1 MNATF
6 LLHPHSQLSPI
17 LQANIMRRHGWQRPL
32 HPLQIVAIA
41 IYSFLVMAF
50 YTFLGLFL
58 GNRVAEI
65 TVTTLFS
72 FVVLS
77 VMFLFIRC
85 TAIDP
90 TDKTSVRNKK
100 KMESK
105 SKSKSFSRINFGL
118 MLRQIVLRRFRNIER
133 KILKTFIRRK
143 YLDPWKVGP
152 QMEPLLPYLLV
163 TKDDVITPDPK
174 EEEDVTFCSL
184 CNFEVKRHSKHCR
197 TCNRC
202 VEGFDHHCRWLN
214 NCVGKK
220 NYTTFFLLM
229 IFVLLM
235 LAIQGGTA
243 IAIFVRCFADK
254 KGMEM
259 ELQRRFHRDFP
270 REALATISVLLVLLT
285 AYGSAALGQLFFFHL
300 VLIQKGMRTYDYI
313 LAMKEES
320 QSIIEDPFD
329 EDYSDF
335 SSDDDFDSPEK
346 TPTSV
351 SRFGLCQGG
360 RVKEDSTRL
369 SIKIDA
375 NPQTP
380 STGKQGLRISINPWK
395 LITLSRDKALAAAE
409 KAKEKLEKSKQDY
422 LKPLP
427 LETKSGLLTDTITT
441 STGNCDDID
450 GRGSWGNANSS
461 CDGVLPKAKGKIP
474 SGSPESF
481 SSPRRRSSSSL
492 NTVPASVAWA
502 ASISPKHNKY
512 RRNFDLKLTQVSK
525 ELETYISRQVLCSII
540 KKEESV
546 ASPR

>member
-1 MNATF
+1 
-6 LLHPHSQLSPI
+6 
-17 LQANIMRRHGWQRPL
+17 MRRHGWQPPL
-32 HPLQIVAIA
+32 HPLQIVGIA
-41 IYSFLVMAF
+41 IFSFLVVSF

-58 GNRVAEI
+58 GNRVAETTI
-65 TVTTLFS
+65 TALFS

-90 TDKTSVRNKK
+90 TDKTRLRKRKK
-100 KMESK
+100 IK
-105 SKSKSFSRINFGL
+105 SKPKLNFGFVL
-118 MLRQIVLRRFRNIER
+118 VQIVLRRFRNVER
-133 KILKTFIRRK
+133 KILKRLIRRK
-143 YLDPWKVGP
+143 YLDPWMGGP
-152 QMEPLLPYLLV
+152 QMEPLVPFPLLM
-163 TKDDVITPDPK
+163 KEDVITPDHNQ
-174 EEEDVTFCSL
+174 DDITFCSL
-184 CNFEVKRHSKHCR
+184 CDFEVQRHSKHCR

-229 IFVLLM
+229 ISVLLM
-235 LAIQGGTA
+235 LAIEGGMA
-243 IAIFVRCFADK
+243 IVIFIRCFVDK

-259 ELQRRFHRDFP
+259 ELRTRLHVDFP
-270 REALATISVLLVLLT
+270 REALATISALLVLMT
-285 AYGSAALGQLFFFHL
+285 AYGSAALGQLFFFHI

-320 QSIIEDPFD
+320 QSIIEESFD

-346 TPTSV
+346 KPTLV
-351 SRFGLCQGG
+351 SRLVMCQRGG
-360 RVKEDSTRL
+360 QVSEESKKL
-369 SIKIDA
+369 SIKIDG

-380 STGKQGLRISINPWK
+380 STRKQGLHISINPWK

-409 KAKEKLEKSKQDY
+409 KAKEKLERSKHNY

-427 LETKSGLLTDTITT
+427 LETKSGLLTDNVTTT
-441 STGNCDDID
+441 SSCDDID
-450 GRGSWGNANSS
+450 RTRRMSWGNA
-461 CDGVLPKAKGKIP
+461 KGKVP
-474 SGSPESF
+474 TGSPGSF
-481 SSPRRRSSSSL
+481 SSPRKRCSGSTLTS
-492 NTVPASVAWA
+492 A
-502 ASISPKHNKY
+502 ASAASLSSPKHNKY
-512 RRNFDLKLTQVSK
+512 RSNFDLKLTQVSK